1 MGWLTP
7 AGVAPAAPLVVCL
20 EGNIAAGKST
30 AGALLAKA
38 GHVVIPEGL
47 DVWGTTLKE
56 FYRSP
61 SRWAFTLQATILT
74 SMAERRDQA
83 LREHAERGV
92 IFFERSPASAA
103 LFAATS
109 AHNLDMNEDEI
120 AILHRLHRRLTWAAD
135 LTILI
140 DTPAPMC
147 WVRQQERG
155 RDGETVSLAYLT
167 QLEEA
172 HAEAFQTAHRVDGE
186 LSADRIERAIMQEVR
201 RRLRPSASSTPASV
215 PDAPI

>member
-1 MGWLTP
+1 
-7 AGVAPAAPLVVCL
+7 
-20 EGNIAAGKST
+20 
-30 AGALLAKA
+30 
-38 GHVVIPEGL
+38 
-47 DVWGTTLKE
+47 
-56 FYRSP
+56 
-61 SRWAFTLQATILT
+61 
-74 SMAERRDQA
+74 
-83 LREHAERGV
+83 
-92 IFFERSPASAA
+92 
-103 LFAATS
+103 
-109 AHNLDMNEDEI
+109 MNEDEV

-147 WVRQQERG
+147 WRRQQERG

-172 HAEAFQTAHRVDGE
+172 HAAAFQTAHRVSGE
-186 LSADRIERAIMQEVR
+186 LSADKIERAIMQEVR

>member
-1 MGWLTP
+1 M
-7 AGVAPAAPLVVCL
+7 
-20 EGNIAAGKST
+20 
-30 AGALLAKA
+30 
-38 GHVVIPEGL
+38 
-47 DVWGTTLKE
+47 WGTTLKE
-56 FYRSP
+56 FYKSP

-109 AHNLDMNEDEI
+109 AHNLDMNEDEV

-140 DTPAPMC
+140 DTPAPM
-147 WVRQQERG
+147 RTRERG
-155 RDGETVSLAYLT
+155 FLQRAGLRRGIVGPAQSL
-167 QLEEA
+167 
-172 HAEAFQTAHRVDGE
+172 TAAARTGHD
-186 LSADRIERAIMQEVR
+186 
-201 RRLRPSASSTPASV
+201 T
-215 PDAPI
+215 

>member
-1 MGWLTP
+1 M
-7 AGVAPAAPLVVCL
+7 APAAPLVVCI

-30 AGALLAKA
+30 AGARLAKA

-56 FYRSP
+56 FYKSP
-61 SRWAFTLQATILT
+61 SRWAFTLQTTILT

-83 LREHAERGV
+83 LREHAERRV

-109 AHNLDMNEDEI
+109 AHNQDMNEDEV
-120 AILHRLHRRLTWAAD
+120 AILQRLHRRLTWAAD

-140 DTPAPMC
+140 DTPAAMC
-147 WVRQQERG
+147 WLRQQTRG
-155 RDGETVSLAYLT
+155 RDGETVSLPYLI

-172 HAEAFQTAHRVDGE
+172 HAAAFRTAHRVDGE

-201 RRLRPSASSTPASV
+201 RRLRPSASGTPASV